1 LENQIH
7 FLWRLQEIDLDLS
20 RMREQ
25 EQQLGVEIDRLKEEE
40 EELVGVMAGLNEQ
53 LAAKNA
59 ERQNIQVEIERLK
72 AMVADSKEK
81 LTQIKNN
88 KEYFAALKE
97 IESSEK
103 EMNLYETGLLELL
116 EETEAL
122 QSQLNDQEVLLTEKR
137 EAIAAREAETAS
149 QVKGLKQELDA
160 IQKERQKT
168 IDLLDKRLLARYDR
182 IRRRF
187 ANAVVSVERGTCMG
201 CHVNVPP
208 QVYINLLKGDE
219 ILNCP
224 NCQRIMYSVP
234 ETDGE

>member
-1 LENQIH
+1 MENQIH

-20 RMREQ
+20 RMEEQ
-25 EQQLGVEIDRLKEEE
+25 ERQFGVEIDRLKKEEE
-40 EELVGVMAGLNEQ
+40 EVAGVMAGLDEQ

-59 ERQNIQVEIERLK
+59 ERQKIQAEIERLK
-72 AMVADSKEK
+72 GMVEDSKGK

-103 EMNLYETGLLELL
+103 EMNIFETSLLELL
-116 EETEAL
+116 EETETL
-122 QSQLNDQEVLLTEKR
+122 QSQLNDQEALLNEKR
-137 EAIAAREAETAS
+137 ETIASREAETAG
-149 QVKGLKQELDA
+149 QVKDLSRELAA

-168 IDLLDKRLLARYDR
+168 INLLDKRLLARYDR

-187 ANAVVSVERGTCMG
+187 ANAVVCVERGTCMG

-208 QVYINLLKGDE
+208 QVYINLLKGEE

-224 NCQRIMYSVP
+224 NCQRIMYSLP